1 MRTAMTSLTSCCC
14 CSSCCY
20 CSCCCCRSERACESL
35 KTEEIKSKV
44 GTREKSGWNWN
55 LNAGSEK
62 RNESLRRQTSKQP
75 DWQTP
80 DKTTVWC
87 WKRFDHPPSKPCSP
101 FPWEKKS
108 LINGHKESE
117 FDVRP
122 KGNGL
127 ESKGRKGFKSRIRE
141 GTQLEANSNPHVCC
155 RGRDV
160 RPDPQGEKKRKK
172 SGQKER
178 K

>member
-1 MRTAMTSLTSCCC
+1 MREVKSETSLLEDKPQNNRIDRLRTKQLSGVENG
-14 CSSCCY
+14 STTLLQNP
-20 CSCCCCRSERACESL
+20 AHHFL
-35 KTEEIKSKV
+35 
-44 GTREKSGWNWN
+44 EK
-55 LNAGSEK
+55 
-62 RNESLRRQTSKQP
+62 
-75 DWQTP
+75 
-80 DKTTVWC
+80 
-87 WKRFDHPPSKPCSP
+87 
-101 FPWEKKS
+101 KKS

-172 SGQKER
+172 SGQKRR